1 MLRVSAAGRLA
12 AASQCKK
19 ERHQLRGTSITR
31 CSSSIRVLMQIHP
44 PSASVPPTKAATDNN
59 TALINRRYFSN
70 DSMVQLL
77 RRNRM
82 LEFAHLGNGDRFA
95 SPTSSSAVSHL
106 GALSIDPNNHR
117 YFSTESGKK
126 MPDVAATSSAAAS
139 SDSDDKKKKETAS
152 STDEKKE
159 KAASSPPPPP
169 KTDLVASTE
178 KTDPSIVKK
187 ATDATLWAL
196 KALFTMLAKT
206 PGVLWFYLTHP
217 KDFKNKLAEL
227 KEAAIK
233 EAHHYWM
240 GSKLLAAD
248 VRTAKHILGRTLRGS
263 TLSRRERKQ
272 LLRTVTDVFR
282 LVPMSIFVLVP
293 FMEFAL
299 PFALKLFPNMLP
311 STFQDSLKEEE
322 KMKGELQ
329 MRISMAGFF
338 QDTLTELAKEQKKF
352 AQIRKQ
358 DAADASDAK
367 SMELKKEE
375 TAASFLE
382 FLKKART
389 GKPISPDVIIRFSK
403 YFADNLTL
411 DNMGRMQ
418 LINMCK
424 YMGIPPYG
432 NDNLLRFQLRH
443 RIRLLKDDDQRI
455 LWEGIDS
462 LTKMELREACRERG
476 MRSTGLSKEAYTK
489 ALQQWLDLSVQKNV
503 PITLLIMS
511 RAFFLQDEMVSGEGE
526 MTDDG
531 TKSVSGLA
539 DAMSGI
545 DKEVLNEIVLDMA
558 SSEEKS
564 SNADV
569 MKIQLEVL
577 EHQNELI
584 KEEQQERDAAAKE
597 KAEKEKAK
605 AKAEEQPPA
614 EVEEKLSATKE
625 EPAKEDGRVSMEE
638 MDQEAKIRSA
648 SSTLKESISVESA
661 VPVEEG
667 EKLRE
672 EEESDEDDSKLSA
685 EEIEAI
691 RQLTSPDPVHR
702 EREELQRIKAAMLAE
717 EEKDAE
723 AETITSEQPEPL
735 DDEKTLQAKEKS
747 QETASAVSP
756 CEPFYDEKAQEEAIE
771 AIKEIELE
779 SEKEAKDATV
789 ISMEG
794 DVDAKAVEESH
805 DEKDIGDVKLQKAI
819 ERLKSRVESMV
830 GKIETQLTDV
840 EVKIGNKFHLLDQ
853 DRDGV
858 LTMEEMAHV
867 LQTVLK
873 RKLTIE
879 EAMAVAADIDTDKD
893 GLFSITELAE
903 WAETNT
909 IAKLA
914 EDGREKDLDDMIT
927 KRVAVFKEK
936 RKTALKEEAEEW
948 SGI

>member
-1 MLRVSAAGRLA
+1 
-12 AASQCKK
+12 
-19 ERHQLRGTSITR
+19 
-31 CSSSIRVLMQIHP
+31 
-44 PSASVPPTKAATDNN
+44 
-59 TALINRRYFSN
+59 
-70 DSMVQLL
+70 
-77 RRNRM
+77 
-82 LEFAHLGNGDRFA
+82 
-95 SPTSSSAVSHL
+95 
-106 GALSIDPNNHR
+106 
-117 YFSTESGKK
+117 
-126 MPDVAATSSAAAS
+126 
-139 SDSDDKKKKETAS
+139 
-152 STDEKKE
+152 
-159 KAASSPPPPP
+159 
-169 KTDLVASTE
+169 
-178 KTDPSIVKK
+178 
-187 ATDATLWAL
+187 
-196 KALFTMLAKT
+196 
-206 PGVLWFYLTHP
+206 
-217 KDFKNKLAEL
+217 
-227 KEAAIK
+227 
-233 EAHHYWM
+233 
-240 GSKLLAAD
+240 
-248 VRTAKHILGRTLRGS
+248 
-263 TLSRRERKQ
+263 
-272 LLRTVTDVFR
+272 
-282 LVPMSIFVLVP
+282 LVP

-299 PFALKLFPNMLP
+299 PFALKIFPNMLP

-352 AQIRKQ
+352 AEIRKQ

-367 SMELKKEE
+367 SMESKKEE
-375 TAASFLE
+375 TAASFLD

-389 GKPISPDVIIRFSK
+389 GKAISPDVIIKFSK

-476 MRSTGLSKEAYTK
+476 MRSTGLSKEAYAK

-526 MTDDG
+526 MTDDE

-577 EHQNELI
+577 QHQNELI
-584 KEEQQERDAAAKE
+584 KEEQEERDAAAKE

-614 EVEEKLSATKE
+614 EVEETLSTTE
-625 EPAKEDGRVSMEE
+625 EEVAKEDGHVSTEE
-638 MDQEAKIRSA
+638 MAQETLQA
-648 SSTLKESISVESA
+648 SSSTADESITVESA
-661 VPVEEG
+661 APVEKDEA
-667 EKLRE
+667 LS
-672 EEESDEDDSKLSA
+672 EEESDEDEDDNSLSA

-717 EEKDAE
+717 DEDDTAPDAI
-723 AETITSEQPEPL
+723 ASEQSDQL
-735 DDEKTLQAKEKS
+735 DEEKTLESKEKT
-747 QETASAVSP
+747 QEATVAVSP
-756 CEPFYDEKAQEEAIE
+756 AEPFFDEKAQEEALE
-771 AIKEIELE
+771 AIKEIEQE
-779 SEKEAKDATV
+779 AEKEAKDATV

-794 DVDAKAVEESH
+794 DVDAKATEDSPE
-805 DEKDIGDVKLQKAI
+805 EKDVGDVKLQKAI
-819 ERLKSRVESMV
+819 DRLKSRVESMV

-853 DRDGV
+853 DGDGV
-858 LTMEEMAHV
+858 LTMEELAHV

-873 RKLTIE
+873 RQLTTE

-893 GLFSITELAE
+893 GLFNITELAE

>member
-12 AASQCKK
+12 AASQHKK
-19 ERHQLRGTSITR
+19 DRQRTTSSITR
-31 CSSSIRVLMQIHP
+31 CSSIRALMQIHS
-44 PSASVPPTKAATDNN
+44 PSASVPPSNAVAEN
-59 TALINRRYFSN
+59 TVLINRRYFS
-70 DSMVQLL
+70 DDMVQL
-77 RRNRM
+77 RRTRM
-82 LEFAHLGNGDRFA
+82 LEFAHVGNGDRFDTT
-95 SPTSSSAVSHL
+95 STSSSAVSHL
-106 GALSIDPNNHR
+106 GALSIGPNHR
-117 YFSTESGKK
+117 YFSTESGKNK
-126 MPDVAATSSAAAS
+126 IPDNTAATSSSAATTAS
-139 SDSDDKKKKETAS
+139 ESDDKKKKEAT

-159 KAASSPPPPP
+159 KAALPQPP
-169 KTDLVASTE
+169 KTDLVVASTE
-178 KTDPSIVKK
+178 RTDPSIVKK

-227 KEAAIK
+227 KEAAVK

-248 VRTAKHILGRTLRGS
+248 IRTAKHILGRTLRGS
-263 TLSRRERKQ
+263 SLSRRERKQ

-299 PFALKLFPNMLP
+299 PFALKIFPNMLP

-367 SMELKKEE
+367 SMESKKEE
-375 TAASFLE
+375 TAASFLD

-564 SNADV
+564 SNTDV

-584 KEEQQERDAAAKE
+584 KEEQEERDAAAKE

-614 EVEEKLSATKE
+614 EVEENFSTSKE
-625 EPAKEDGRVSMEE
+625 ESAKEDKRASMEE
-638 MDQEAKIRSA
+638 MGQEAKIRSA
-648 SSTLKESISVESA
+648 SNTLNESIPVESA
-661 VPVEEG
+661 VPLEEG
-667 EKLRE
+667 EKLRGT
-672 EEESDEDDSKLSA
+672 ESDEDDSKLSA

-717 EEKDAE
+717 EEKVTETDA
-723 AETITSEQPEPL
+723 ITSEQPEPL
-735 DDEKTLQAKEKS
+735 VDEKTAYAKEKS
-747 QETASAVSP
+747 QEAASAVSP
-756 CEPFYDEKAQEEAIE
+756 CEPFYDEKAQEEALE
-771 AIKEIELE
+771 SIKEIEQE
-779 SEKEAKDATV
+779 AEKEAKDATV

-794 DVDAKAVEESH
+794 DVDVKAAEERH
-805 DEKDIGDVKLQKAI
+805 DEQDVGDVKLQKAI
-819 ERLKSRVESMV
+819 DRLKSRVESMV

-853 DRDGV
+853 DGDGV
-858 LTMEEMAHV
+858 LTMEELAHV

-893 GLFSITELAE
+893 GLFNITELAE

-914 EDGREKDLDDMIT
+914 EDGREKDLNDMIT

-936 RKTALKEEAEEW
+936 RKSALKEEAEEW

>member
-1 MLRVSAAGRLA
+1 MLRASSAVGRLA
-12 AASQCKK
+12 ASQGKR
-19 ERHQLRGTSITR
+19 ERQLNTPITKWSTR
-31 CSSSIRVLMQIHP
+31 ALMQISTP
-44 PSASVPPTKAATDNN
+44 STSASTNDAAVDNTFSIRLN
-59 TALINRRYFSN
+59 FSN
-70 DSMVQLL
+70 DADKL
-77 RRNRM
+77 RREKMLVFSHFGNR
-82 LEFAHLGNGDRFA
+82 DRFTTTVSKPA
-95 SPTSSSAVSHL
+95 SANME
-106 GALSIDPNNHR
+106 ALSIDKSYR
-117 YFSTESGKK
+117 KFSTDSRQKTFDT
-126 MPDVAATSSAAAS
+126 PATAS
-139 SDSDDKKKKETAS
+139 VTSKISDDDK
-152 STDEKKE
+152 
-159 KAASSPPPPP
+159 KAASSSSDEKKDKDASASPS
-169 KTDLVASTE
+169 KTDMVASTE
-178 KTDPSIVKK
+178 KTEQSIAKRAVDG
-187 ATDATLWAL
+187 TMWAL
-196 KALFTMLAKT
+196 KALFNMLAKT

-217 KDFKNKLAEL
+217 KDFKNKLTEL

-248 VRTAKHILGRTLRGS
+248 VRTARHILGRTLAGS

-299 PFALKLFPNMLP
+299 PFALKIFPNMLP

-352 AQIRKQ
+352 AEIRKK
-358 DAADASDAK
+358 DAADESDAE

-375 TAASFLE
+375 SAASFLE

-411 DNMGRMQ
+411 DHMGRMQ

-476 MRSTGLSKEAYTK
+476 MRSTGLSKEAYAK

-526 MTDDG
+526 MTDDE

-545 DKEVLNEIVLDMA
+545 EKEVLNEIVLDMA

-564 SNADV
+564 SNTDV

-577 EHQNELI
+577 QHQNELI
-584 KEEQQERDAAAKE
+584 KEEQEERDAAAKE
-597 KAEKEKAK
+597 KAEKEKTKVEESLAVAEEEEIISPAEAMTTK
-605 AKAEEQPPA
+605 EDRQESLEEIETQIISSSSSTDVSIPSDSSTPLEKAES
-614 EVEEKLSATKE
+614 KS
-625 EPAKEDGRVSMEE
+625 
-638 MDQEAKIRSA
+638 
-648 SSTLKESISVESA
+648 
-661 VPVEEG
+661 
-667 EKLRE
+667 E
-672 EEESDEDDSKLSA
+672 EEESDEDEENSLSA

-691 RQLTSPDPVHR
+691 RQLTSPDPVQR
-702 EREELQRIKAAMLAE
+702 EREELQRIKDAMTAE
-717 EEKDAE
+717 EKEEVED
-723 AETITSEQPEPL
+723 ETNITLAQSDILEES
-735 DDEKTLQAKEKS
+735 KEKS
-747 QETASAVSP
+747 IEATAAVSP
-756 CEPFYDEKAQEEAIE
+756 AEPFFDEKAQEEALE
-771 AIKEIELE
+771 AIKEIEQE
-779 SEKEAKDATV
+779 AEKEAKDATI

-794 DVDAKAVEESH
+794 DADVKTTEGSP
-805 DEKDIGDVKLQKAI
+805 EKPEVGDVKLQKAI
-819 ERLKSRVESMV
+819 NRLKSRVESMV

-853 DRDGV
+853 DGDGV

-873 RKLTIE
+873 RQLTTE

-893 GLFSITELAE
+893 GLFNIAELAE

-936 RKTALKEEAEEW
+936 RKTALKEEDEEW

>member
-12 AASQCKK
+12 LPKK
-19 ERHQLRGTSITR
+19 ERQLSTSITR
-31 CSSSIRVLMQIHP
+31 CSIRASMQIRP
-44 PSASVPPTKAATDNN
+44 PSASSPPTNN
-59 TALINRRYFSN
+59 AVTNSTALINRRYFSN
-70 DSMVQLL
+70 DTLQL
-77 RRNRM
+77 RRNRL
-82 LEFAHLGNGDRFA
+82 LEFSHLGNKDRFA
-95 SPTSSSAVSHL
+95 TPLSNSTASSSHL
-106 GALSIDPNNHR
+106 GALSIDHR
-117 YFSTESGKK
+117 HFSTESGKK
-126 MPDVAATSSAAAS
+126 TPDVTAAASAAAS
-139 SDSDDKKKKETAS
+139 HSDDDKEATAS
-152 STDEKKE
+152 PDETKE
-159 KAASSPPPPP
+159 KPAASPPPPP

-178 KTDPSIVKK
+178 KTEPSIVKK

-217 KDFKNKLAEL
+217 TDFKNKLGEL

-248 VRTAKHILGRTLRGS
+248 VRTARHILGRTLRGS
-263 TLSRRERKQ
+263 NLSRRERKQ

-282 LVPMSIFVLVP
+282 LVPMSIFVLIP

-352 AQIRKQ
+352 AEIRKR
-358 DAADASDAK
+358 DAADASDAE

-375 TAASFLE
+375 TAESFLE

-389 GKPISPDVIIRFSK
+389 GKAISPDVIIRFSK

-443 RIRLLKDDDQRI
+443 RIRLLKEDDQRI

-476 MRSTGLSKEAYTK
+476 MRSTGLSKEAYAK

-503 PITLLIMS
+503 PVTLLIMS

-526 MTDDG
+526 MTDDE

-564 SNADV
+564 SSADV

-577 EHQNELI
+577 QHQNELI
-584 KEEQQERDAAAKE
+584 KEEQEERDAAAKA
-597 KAEKEKAK
+597 KAEKEEAK

-614 EVEEKLSATKE
+614 EVEEKISSTEE
-625 EPAKEDGRVSMEE
+625 EPEKEDGKLSTEE
-638 MDQEAKIRSA
+638 ITQETTIHV
-648 SSTLKESISVESA
+648 SSTTADEFISVESA
-661 VPVEEG
+661 APL
-667 EKLRE
+667 EKDE
-672 EEESDEDDSKLSA
+672 TSSEEESDEDDKTLSA

-702 EREELQRIKAAMLAE
+702 EREELQRIKDAMLAE
-717 EEKDAE
+717 DEDKSAAD
-723 AETITSEQPEPL
+723 TITPEQSDLQDE
-735 DDEKTLQAKEKS
+735 EKTLQTKEKV
-747 QETASAVSP
+747 QEEAVAVSP
-756 CEPFYDEKAQEEAIE
+756 TEPFFDEKAQEEALE
-771 AIKEIELE
+771 AIKEIEQE
-779 SEKEAKDATV
+779 AEKEAKDATV

-794 DVDAKAVEESH
+794 DVDAKATEESVEEQ
-805 DEKDIGDVKLQKAI
+805 DVGDVKLQKAI
-819 ERLKSRVESMV
+819 DRLKSRVESMV

-853 DRDGV
+853 DGDGV
-858 LTMEEMAHV
+858 LTMEELAHV

-873 RKLTIE
+873 RQLTLE

-927 KRVAVFKEK
+927 KRVEVFKEK

>member
-12 AASQCKK
+12 ASQCNK
-19 ERHQLRGTSITR
+19 ERQLSTSITSTR
-31 CSSSIRVLMQIHP
+31 CSVRALMQISP
-44 PSASVPPTKAATDNN
+44 PSASASPTTTAVAEN
-59 TALINRRYFSN
+59 TFLINRRHFSN
-70 DSMVQLL
+70 DMVQL
-77 RRNRM
+77 RRDRL
-82 LEFAHLGNGDRFA
+82 LEFSHLGNRDRFA
-95 SPTSSSAVSHL
+95 TPLSNSTASHL
-106 GALSIDPNNHR
+106 GALSIDHR
-117 YFSTESGKK
+117 NFSTESGKK
-126 MPDVAATSSAAAS
+126 TSDVKAATTSTTANG
-139 SDSDDKKKKETAS
+139 SDNDKKA
-152 STDEKKE
+152 DEKKDN
-159 KAASSPPPPP
+159 AASPPQP

-178 KTDPSIVKK
+178 KTESSIVKK

-196 KALFTMLAKT
+196 KSLFTMLIKT
-206 PGVLWFYLTHP
+206 PGILWFYLTHP
-217 KDFKNKLAEL
+217 KDFHKKLAEV
-227 KEAAIK
+227 KEAIKK
-233 EAHHYWM
+233 EANHYWM

-248 VRTAKHILGRTLRGS
+248 VRTARHIIGRTLAGS
-263 TLSRRERKQ
+263 SLSRRERKQ

-352 AQIRKQ
+352 AEIRKR

-375 TAASFLE
+375 TAASFLD

-389 GKPISPDVIIRFSK
+389 GKPISPDVIIKFSK

-476 MRSTGLSKEAYTK
+476 MRSTGLSKEAYAK

-511 RAFFLQDEMVSGEGE
+511 RAFFLQDEMVSGESE
-526 MTDDG
+526 ITDHE

-584 KEEQQERDAAAKE
+584 KEEQEERDAAAKE

-605 AKAEEQPPA
+605 AKVEEQPPA
-614 EVEEKLSATKE
+614 EVEEKLTSIE
-625 EPAKEDGRVSMEE
+625 GDPAKENGHISMEE
-638 MDQEAKIRSA
+638 IAQETKIQA
-648 SSTLKESISVESA
+648 SSNTADEPIPVESA
-661 VPVEEG
+661 VPVEKE
-667 EKLRE
+667 ETLS
-672 EEESDEDDSKLSA
+672 EEESDEDDNKLSA

-717 EEKDAE
+717 EEKDTTAD
-723 AETITSEQPEPL
+723 TITSDQSDLQE
-735 DDEKTLQAKEKS
+735 DETSLQTKEKV
-747 QETASAVSP
+747 QEETVAVSP
-756 CEPFYDEKAQEEAIE
+756 TEPYFDEKAQEEALE
-771 AIKEIELE
+771 AIKEIEQE
-779 SEKEAKDATV
+779 AAKEAKDATV

-794 DVDAKAVEESH
+794 DVDAKATEDSR
-805 DEKDIGDVKLQKAI
+805 DEQDVGDVKLQKAI
-819 ERLKSRVESMV
+819 DRLKSRVESMV

-853 DRDGV
+853 DGDGV
-858 LTMEEMAHV
+858 LTMEELAHV

-873 RKLTIE
+873 RQLTTD
-879 EAMAVAADIDTDKD
+879 EAMAIAADIDTDKD
-893 GLFSITELAE
+893 GLFNITELAE

-909 IAKLA
+909 FAKLA

>member
-12 AASQCKK
+12 VPKK
-19 ERHQLRGTSITR
+19 ERQLSASITR
-31 CSSSIRVLMQIHP
+31 CGIRASMQICP
-44 PSASVPPTKAATDNN
+44 PSASAQPTNSAVEVST
-59 TALINRRYFSN
+59 TLINHRRYLSN
-70 DSMVQLL
+70 DTVQL
-77 RRNRM
+77 RRDR
-82 LEFAHLGNGDRFA
+82 LLDFSHLGNRDRFA
-95 SPTSSSAVSHL
+95 PLSNSAASSHL
-106 GALSIDPNNHR
+106 GALSIDHR
-117 YFSTESGKK
+117 HFSTESGKK
-126 MPDVAATSSAAAS
+126 APDVTAAASAATSQ
-139 SDSDDKKKKETAS
+139 SDDEKKADASDET
-152 STDEKKE
+152 KE
-159 KAASSPPPPP
+159 KAASSPPPP

-178 KTDPSIVKK
+178 KTEPSIVKK
-187 ATDATLWAL
+187 ATDATLSAL
-196 KALFTMLAKT
+196 KAIFTMLAKT

-217 KDFKNKLAEL
+217 ADFKNKLGEL

-248 VRTAKHILGRTLRGS
+248 VRTARHILGRTLRGS
-263 TLSRRERKQ
+263 NLSRRERKQ

-282 LVPMSIFVLVP
+282 LVPMSIFVLIP

-299 PFALKLFPNMLP
+299 PFALKIFPNMLP

-352 AQIRKQ
+352 AEIRKR
-358 DAADASDAK
+358 DAADASDAE

-375 TAASFLE
+375 TAESFLE

-389 GKPISPDVIIRFSK
+389 GKAISPDVIIRFSK

-432 NDNLLRFQLRH
+432 NDNILRFQLRH
-443 RIRLLKDDDQRI
+443 KIRLLKEDDQRI

-476 MRSTGLSKEAYTK
+476 MRSTGLSKEAYAK

-526 MTDDG
+526 MTDDE

-577 EHQNELI
+577 QHQNELI
-584 KEEQQERDAAAKE
+584 KEEQEERDAAAKE
-597 KAEKEKAK
+597 KAAKEKAK

-614 EVEEKLSATKE
+614 EAEEKLSLTEE
-625 EPAKEDGRVSMEE
+625 EPAKEDGKLSTEE
-638 MDQEAKIRSA
+638 IAQETKRHV
-648 SSTLKESISVESA
+648 SSTTADDFISVESA
-661 VPVEEG
+661 APLEKEETLSEEG
-667 EKLRE
+667 
-672 EEESDEDDSKLSA
+672 SDEDDKTLSA

-717 EEKDAE
+717 DEDNTA
-723 AETITSEQPEPL
+723 ADTITPEQSDL
-735 DDEKTLQAKEKS
+735 QDEESTLQTKEKV
-747 QETASAVSP
+747 QEETHAVSP
-756 CEPFYDEKAQEEAIE
+756 TEPFFDEKAQEEALE
-771 AIKEIELE
+771 AIKEIEHE
-779 SEKEAKDATV
+779 AEKEAKDATV

-794 DVDAKAVEESH
+794 DVDAKATEDSVEEQ
-805 DEKDIGDVKLQKAI
+805 DVGDVKLQKAI
-819 ERLKSRVESMV
+819 DRLKSRVESMV

-853 DRDGV
+853 DGDGV
-858 LTMEEMAHV
+858 LTMEELAHV

-873 RKLTIE
+873 RQLTIE

-927 KRVAVFKEK
+927 KRVEVFKEK